1 MIRALVFD
9 FDGLILETEMPAYQ
23 SWVEIYRE
31 HGHDLT
37 REFWADYIGRE
48 SGWFEPAAHLES
60 LVQGPF
66 DRAAVQARRDARKT
80 ELVAALETM
89 AGVRE
94 WLAEAKALG
103 LKLAVA
109 SSSRRAWV
117 CGHPDR
123 LRLGGWDAIVCR
135 EDVERAKPAPDLY
148 LRACE
153 LIDVAPDE
161 ALAIE
166 DSPNGVASA
175 QAAGLRVVAVPNEL
189 TSGLDLTRAECR
201 LGSCSELALADLLA
215 RFR

>member
-1 MIRALVFD
+1 VIRALIFD

-23 SWVEIYRE
+23 SWLELYRE
-31 HGHDLT
+31 HGQDLT
-37 REFWADYIGRE
+37 REVWADYIGRE
-48 SGWFEPAAHLES
+48 SGWFEPAAYLES
-60 LVQGPF
+60 LVGGAF
-66 DRAAVQARRDARKT
+66 NRDAIQARRDARKT

-94 WLAEAKALG
+94 WIADARALG
-103 LKLAVA
+103 LRLAVA

-117 CGHPDR
+117 WSHLER
-123 LRLGGWDAIVCR
+123 LRLDGWDAVVCR

-153 LIDVAPDE
+153 LVGVAPRE

-189 TSGLDLTRAECR
+189 TKGLDLERADCR
-201 LGSCSELALADLLA
+201 LESCADLPLADLLA

>member
-1 MIRALVFD
+1 GFDLDGYSLGTERPAFESWAEMYRA
-9 FDGLILETEMPAYQ
+9 DGQ
-23 SWVEIYRE
+23 
-31 HGHDLT
+31 DLT
-37 REFWADYIGRE
+37 RELWADYIGRE

-60 LVQGPF
+60 LVKGPF

-117 CGHPDR
+117 CGHLDR

-148 LRACE
+148 L
-153 LIDVAPDE
+153 
-161 ALAIE
+161 
-166 DSPNGVASA
+166 
-175 QAAGLRVVAVPNEL
+175 
-189 TSGLDLTRAECR
+189 
-201 LGSCSELALADLLA
+201 
-215 RFR
+215 